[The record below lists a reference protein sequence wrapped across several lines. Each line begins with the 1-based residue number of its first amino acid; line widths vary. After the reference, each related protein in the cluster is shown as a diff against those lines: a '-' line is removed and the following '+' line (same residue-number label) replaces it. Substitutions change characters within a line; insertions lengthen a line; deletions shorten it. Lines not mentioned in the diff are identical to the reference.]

1 MPDETMQDN
10 IAATG
15 SQTKLSPPWVTWARE
30 AMALFEH
37 DEEVTVEL
45 DEDAP
50 SLAIRVTNAI
60 KADALAQIV
69 PTEMQFGN
77 VTLGIAVIPANEE
90 ATDEQVWRWA
100 FDGNPALAGTD
111 VEALPDGSPAT
122 FALFAPECAQWFAD
136 DLTNPLGLQ
145 TKTYEQ
151 IARDV
156 LVAGSVRITSDVID

>member
-1 MPDETMQDN
+1 MEFRRLDTEWETLVAHMRSAGYSDFYVWEMEL
-10 IAATG
+10 T
-15 SQTKLSPPWVTWARE
+15 LRR
-30 AMALFEH
+30 LF
-37 DEEVTVEL
+37 
-45 DEDAP
+45 EDAP

>member
-1 MPDETMQDN
+1 MPDETMRD
-10 IAATG
+10 ATSG
-15 SQTKLSPPWVTWARE
+15 ETKLAPPWATWARE
-30 AMALFEH
+30 VTALFEH
-37 DEEVTVEL
+37 DEEVTVEI

-50 SLAIRVTNAI
+50 SVAIRVTSAI

-77 VTLGIAVIPANEE
+77 VTLDVAVIPANSDV
-90 ATDEQVWRWA
+90 TDEQVWRWA
-100 FDGNPALAGTD
+100 FDGNPALACTD
-111 VEALPDGSPAT
+111 VEEMPDGTPVT
-122 FALFAPECAQWFAD
+122 FAMFAPECAQWFAD

-156 LVAGSVRITSDVID
+156 LVAGEVRITSDVIE